1 MSLPADEL
9 ISLGDWPAAQR
20 WGGEPGA
27 STSRPILAAARTFV
41 ENRLAVVG
49 GALLVLLVLFC
60 FIGPLLYRTNQIA
73 TNLAI
78 AELPPSAAHPL
89 GTDEVGYDVLGRL
102 MAGGQTSL
110 IIGLAS
116 AMLATVAGTVVG
128 AVAGYSGG
136 VVDALLMRIVDG
148 LLAVPAL
155 LLVIVLATMFT
166 PSTVLLILVIASL
179 SWLSTARLVRAETL
193 SLRER
198 EFVQAVKLA
207 GGRGRRA
214 VVRHIIPNTIGTVIV
229 SGTFQV
235 ATAILLLAALD
246 FLGLGIPPP
255 AASWGQMLSTGVN
268 YVYDGYWWLIVP
280 AGLAILLT
288 VLAFNFIGDGLRDAV
303 EARLRTR

>member
-1 MSLPADEL
+1 MTLPADEL
-9 ISLGDWPAAQR
+9 LSVGDWSVNDR
-20 WGGEPGA
+20 WGGDPG
-27 STSRPILAAARTFV
+27 SPSSRPILGAARTFV
-41 ENRLAVVG
+41 ENRLAVFG
-49 GALLVLLVLFC
+49 AALLVLLVLFC
-60 FIGPLLYRTNQIA
+60 FVGPLLYHTNQIA
-73 TNLAI
+73 TNLAQ
-78 AELPPSAAHPL
+78 ADLSPGAGHPL

-110 IIGLAS
+110 IIGIAS
-116 AMLATVAGTVVG
+116 AMLATLVGTVVG
-128 AVAGYSGG
+128 AVAGFFGG

-166 PSTVLLILVIASL
+166 PSTILLILVIASL

-198 EFVQAVKLA
+198 EFVQAVRLA
-207 GGRGRRA
+207 GGKGRRA

-280 AGLAILLT
+280 AGLAILFT
-288 VLAFNFIGDGLRDAV
+288 VLAFNFIGDGLRDAL

>member
-1 MSLPADEL
+1 MTLEAGEL
-9 ISLGDWPAAQR
+9 VSVGDWSSADR
-20 WGGEPGA
+20 WGGEP
-27 STSRPILAAARTFV
+27 SSSSRPLVAAARTFS
-41 ENRLAVVG
+41 ENRLALVG
-49 GALLVLLVLFC
+49 ASLFVLLVLFC
-60 FIGPLLYRTNQIA
+60 FVGPLLYHTNQIS
-73 TNLAI
+73 TDLAR
-78 AELPPSAAHPL
+78 ADLPPGTGHPL

-110 IIGLAS
+110 IIGVAA
-116 AMLATVAGTVVG
+116 AMLATVVGTVVG
-128 AVAGYSGG
+128 AVAGYFGG
-136 VVDALLMRIVDG
+136 IVDALLMRIVDG
-148 LLAVPAL
+148 LLAIPAL

-166 PSTVLLILVIASL
+166 PSTALLIFVIAAL
-179 SWLSTARLVRAETL
+179 SWLTTARLVRAETL

-198 EFVQAVKLA
+198 EFVEAVRLA
-207 GGRGRRA
+207 GGRGSWS
-214 VVRHIIPNTIGTVIV
+214 VVRHIIPNTVGTVIV

-288 VLAFNFIGDGLRDAV
+288 VLAFNFIGDGMRDAL

>member
-1 MSLPADEL
+1 MTLTASEILSVSDWGVADRL
-9 ISLGDWPAAQR
+9 
-20 WGGEPGA
+20 GGEPG
-27 STSRPILAAARTFV
+27 SSPRPVGAAARTFV
-41 ENRLAVVG
+41 ENRLAVIG
-49 GALLVLLVLFC
+49 AALLLLLVLFC
-60 FIGPLLYRTNQIA
+60 FVGPLLYHTNQV
-73 TNLAI
+73 TTDLAR
-78 AELPPSAAHPL
+78 ADLAPGAGHPL

-110 IIGLAS
+110 IIGIAS
-116 AMLATVAGTVVG
+116 AMLATVVGTVVG
-128 AVAGYSGG
+128 AVAGYFGG
-136 VVDALLMRIVDG
+136 VVDALLMRVVDG
-148 LLAVPAL
+148 LLAIPAL

-166 PSTVLLILVIASL
+166 PSTSLLIIVIAAL
-179 SWLSTARLVRAETL
+179 SWLTTARLVRAETL

-198 EFVQAVKLA
+198 EFVEAVRLA
-207 GGRGRRA
+207 GGRGSWA

-280 AGLAILLT
+280 AGLAILFT
-288 VLAFNFIGDGLRDAV
+288 VLAFNFIGDGLRDAL